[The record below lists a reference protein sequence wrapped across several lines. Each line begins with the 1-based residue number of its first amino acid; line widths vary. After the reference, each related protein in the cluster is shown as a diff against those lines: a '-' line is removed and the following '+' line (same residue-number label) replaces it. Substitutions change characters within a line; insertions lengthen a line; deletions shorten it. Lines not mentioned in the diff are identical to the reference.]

1 MMEAFAIGIRLRLLD
16 SVSSGLI
23 GMAGQ
28 FAAFNKHVAGSQANL
43 TALEG
48 KLKSIK
54 MMGFLGGITLG
65 VGVAGLALFK
75 APIEEAKEWQQEA
88 AKFSTLGFG
97 AKVNSD
103 AQQFAR
109 GMQTYGTSA
118 RDNLALLGDA
128 MSVFKNLDHAE
139 MAAPILAKMKFGN
152 EAIFGEGGSAN
163 ERQFMD
169 MLKVVEMRRGLS
181 SSQEFATQADFVQK
195 AISGSRGRVNASQWL
210 QLLKTGGVAVSQMQN
225 QDFYLGLEPLLQEF
239 GGQRLGTG
247 LMSIYSNLI
256 QARSTQTAQREMYR
270 LGLLD
275 KSKVEFNEMGQ
286 LKKALPG
293 SFLHAD
299 VFEKEG
305 ILPFLEKVLLPAFSA
320 HGITTEPQII
330 DELARILSNRT
341 GSSLSSRAF
350 QQRASIEMQADA
362 NRNAMGINALNT
374 AAQQTPEGKM
384 IELTKQYKNLLLEL
398 GTAVLPIAIKMVT
411 GLTAVIRGA
420 VAFAR
425 EFPML
430 THALEISFGVL
441 SGIVAVGGALTLA
454 TAGFKA
460 LGLALTLG
468 GGAGSL
474 GGLLRVVTLGLGG
487 PLGLIAGIAALGIA
501 VAGSAWLLNKMLP
514 KKDDGQDHP
523 GEHWVPGQGRSGAGG
538 SWEDDTR
545 WVGPARSRHEE
556 FWDPASSS
564 WAMSKPGQPAATP
577 QISPYIAAPK
587 SQPITITTNLNV
599 DGKKVATAVN
609 KVNSKALS
617 VPQTGPSSFD
627 GSLMPTP
634 AGAAGF

>member
-1 MMEAFAIGIRLRLLD
+1 MEAFAIGIRLRLLD

-28 FAAFNKHVAGSQANL
+28 FAAFNRHVTGSQANL

-48 KLKSIK
+48 KLKAIK
-54 MMGFLGGITLG
+54 TMGLIGGISMG
-65 VGVAGLALFK
+65 VGLAGLALFK
-75 APIEEAKEWQQEA
+75 APIEEAKQWQQEA

-97 AKVNSD
+97 AKVDRD
-103 AQQFAR
+103 AQIFAR
-109 GMQTYGTSA
+109 GMKTYGTSA

-152 EAIFGEGGSAN
+152 EAIFHEGGAAN

-181 SSQEFATQADFVQK
+181 SSQEFSTQADFVQK

-293 SFLHAD
+293 SFLQSE

-305 ILPFLEKVLLPAFSA
+305 ILPFLEKVLLPAFA
-320 HGITTEPQII
+320 GHGITTEPQII

-341 GSSLSSRAF
+341 GSSLASRAF
-350 QQRASIEMQADA
+350 QQRSSIEMQADA
-362 NRNAMGINALNT
+362 NRNAMGINALNS

-384 IELTKQYKNLLLEL
+384 IELHKQYKNLLLEL

-411 GLTAVIRGA
+411 GLTAVIKGA

-425 EFPML
+425 EFPTL
-430 THALEISFGVL
+430 THGLEIAFGVV
-441 SGIVAVGGALTLA
+441 SGLVAVGGAVTLA

-460 LGLALTLG
+460 LGLALAVG
-468 GGAGSL
+468 RIGSMAGVL
-474 GGLLRVVTLGLGG
+474 AGVTLGLTG
-487 PLGLIAGIAALGIA
+487 PLGLIAGLVALGTV
-501 VAGSAWLLNKMLP
+501 VAGAGWLLNKMLP
-514 KKDDGQDHP
+514 HKGDAQDHP
-523 GEHWVPGQGRSGAGG
+523 GQHWVAAAGRHGSGGD
-538 SWEDDTR
+538 WEDDVR
-545 WVGPARSRHEE
+545 MVGPARNRHPEY
-556 FWDPASSS
+556 WDPGTSS
-564 WAMSKPGQPAATP
+564 WGAQKPGSAPA
-577 QISPYIAAPK
+577 QLSPYIAAPQ
-587 SQPITITTNLNV
+587 STTTNV
-599 DGKKVATAVN
+599 TVPVYIDGKKVADAVA
-609 KVNSKALS
+609 KVQSKALAA
-617 VPQTGPSSFD
+617 PQVGPSIFD
-627 GSLMPTP
+627 GSLMPMP
-634 AGAAGF
+634 AGGAGF